1 MPVTGRKNFTFK
13 EDFAN
18 EKTFDQHGSGGQY
31 GSQHHTCPC
40 FCIRGGQQPETVIG
54 QEIDRQNSSED
65 YSEVSS
71 LDQLTYTGNECKVRL
86 KENIVMTTAVTVNSG
101 NRLTIDLNGHTLTA
115 PENDRAFRIQDGA
128 LTIEDSIGTGVIQG
142 SGTVTSYGGNGGAIW
157 MSSSD
162 SNNALTLTG
171 GTIRG
176 FTAKYG
182 AGVYMGSGTFHM
194 TGGAIQN
201 CLATDGG
208 LADGGGVYVFG
219 GSFELTDGTIS
230 ACKANNAGGGVYVSS
245 GSFEM
250 SGGSIENCTAHEGA
264 GVKVYASNGKT
275 ASFSM
280 NGSGEIKNCN
290 QNGVSVSAIGNG
302 TPEFTMD
309 GGTIEGSS
317 GYGVWVAAGSAVMSG
332 GSVKDSER
340 YDIYIGRSATLTVN
354 NTQVGGTVMNM
365 GAITGQGSAE
375 FTGTVENLGYVGA
388 GKITG
393 CKIHRIEHRSPY
405 KGTIENST
413 WDEYVY
419 LLGYRWPAEKIPSA
433 AGESI
438 SLKFPSYISEP
449 AAMTNTL
456 VIPEGVTVTVDLA
469 GKPVSADTTVTSD
482 IKIINHG
489 TLTLIDSSTGGT
501 LSIPIENDGVL
512 NANGGTVTGEVTNK
526 GTIQATGTPV
536 TKFTGTLVNEEGAS
550 VTAGNFMDC
559 TITNNG
565 GTIGGDAIF
574 DRPEPDPEQ
583 PGAGS
588 EDGGAGAVIAALA
601 VGTVVVGGGILLA
614 HSYIQ
619 NNLPEGFAVPE
630 TRRELAV
637 VLWNMASKPEPASQ
651 QTYTDVQDEEVLKA
665 VCWAVENELVTPET
679 ESTLGADVRVNRLQV
694 IGAMYQTNKRKK

>member
-1 MPVTGRKNFTFK
+1 MR
-13 EDFAN
+13 
-18 EKTFDQHGSGGQY
+18 
-31 GSQHHTCPC
+31 
-40 FCIRGGQQPETVIG
+40 RGGQQPETVIG

-71 LDQLTYTGNECKVRL
+71 LDQLTYTNNECKVRL
-86 KENIVMTTAVTVNSG
+86 TENIVMTGAVTVNNG

-115 PENDRAFRIQDGA
+115 AENSRAFFIQNGA
-128 LTIEDSIGTGVIQG
+128 LTIEDSGSTGVIQG
-142 SGTVTSYGGNGGAIW
+142 SGTVTGNGGAIW

-176 FTAKYG
+176 FTA
-182 AGVYMGSGTFHM
+182 T
-194 TGGAIQN
+194 
-201 CLATDGG
+201 
-208 LADGGGVYVFG
+208 DGGGVYVSG
-219 GSFELTDGTIS
+219 GSFKMTDGTIS
-230 ACKANNAGGGVYVSS
+230 TCNATNAGGGVYVSS

-264 GVKVYASNGKT
+264 GVKVLASSGK

-280 NGSGEIKNCN
+280 SGSGEIKNCN
-290 QNGVSVSAIGNG
+290 QDGVSIAAIGG
-302 TPEFTMD
+302 TSEFSMS
-309 GGTIEGSS
+309 GGTIEDNS
-317 GYGVWVAAGSAVMSG
+317 GFGVWVDNGSAVMSG
-332 GSVKDSER
+332 GSVKGSER
-340 YDIYIGRSATLTVN
+340 YDIYIGSRAALTVK
-354 NTQVGGTVMNM
+354 NTQVGGTVLNL
-365 GAITGQGSAE
+365 GKITGQGSAE
-375 FTGTVENLGYVGA
+375 FTGTVENSGYAVA
-388 GKITG
+388 EITG

-405 KGTIENST
+405 KGTITGST

-419 LLGYRWPAEKIPSA
+419 LLGRSWPTAKIPSE

-438 SLKFPSYISEP
+438 TLKVSSYLPPVMENSLE
-449 AAMTNTL
+449 
-456 VIPEGVTVTVDLA
+456 IPKGVTVTVDLA
-469 GKPVSADTTVTSD
+469 GKTLSAEESD
-482 IKIINHG
+482 FKIINHG

-512 NANGGTVTGEVTNK
+512 NANGGTVTSEVTNK
-526 GTIQATGTPV
+526 GTIKATGTPV
-536 TKFTGTLVNEEGAS
+536 TQFTGTLVNQEGAS
-550 VTAGNFMDC
+550 VTAGDFRGCM
-559 TITNNG
+559 ITNNG
-565 GTIGGDAIF
+565 GTIGGDAIW
-574 DRPEPDPEQ
+574 DNPEPGPEQ

-601 VGTVVVGGGILLA
+601 VGTAVVGGGILLA

-630 TRRELAV
+630 TRQELAV
-637 VLWNMASKPEPASQ
+637 VLWNMAGKPEPASQ

>member
-1 MPVTGRKNFTFK
+1 M
-13 EDFAN
+13 
-18 EKTFDQHGSGGQY
+18 
-31 GSQHHTCPC
+31 
-40 FCIRGGQQPETVIG
+40 IG
-54 QEIDRQNSSED
+54 QEIDRQNSSGD
-65 YSEVSS
+65 YLEVSS
-71 LDQLTYTGNECKVRL
+71 LDQLTYINNECKVRL
-86 KENIVMTTAVTVNSG
+86 TKDIVMTKAVTVNNG
-101 NRLTIDLNGHTLTA
+101 NSLTIDLNGHTLTA
-115 PENDRAFRIQDGA
+115 AANSQAFRIQGGA

-142 SGTVTSYGGNGGAIW
+142 SGTVTGNGGAIW

-176 FTAKYG
+176 FTA
-182 AGVYMGSGTFHM
+182 T
-194 TGGAIQN
+194 
-201 CLATDGG
+201 
-208 LADGGGVYVFG
+208 DGGGVYVDG
-219 GSFELTDGTIS
+219 GSFEMSGGTIS
-230 ACKANNAGGGVYVSS
+230 ACNATNAGGGVYVSS
-245 GSFEM
+245 GSFKM
-250 SGGSIENCTAHEGA
+250 SGGSIEDCTAHEGA

-280 NGSGEIKNCN
+280 TGGEIQNCNTDGVSIYAIGSGT
-290 QNGVSVSAIGNG
+290 S
-302 TPEFTMD
+302 EFTMT
-309 GGTIEGSS
+309 GGTIEDNG
-317 GYGVWVAAGSAVMSG
+317 GYGVWVDNGSAVVSG
-332 GSVKDSER
+332 GSVKGSER
-340 YDIYIGRSATLTVN
+340 YDIYIGSRATLTVN
-354 NTQVGGTVMNM
+354 NTQVGGTVLNM
-365 GAITGQGSAE
+365 GKITGQGSAE
-375 FTGTVENLGYVGA
+375 FTGTVENSGYAAA
-388 GKITG
+388 GITG

-405 KGTIENST
+405 KGTIEGST

-419 LLGYRWPAEKIPSA
+419 LLGYSWPTAKIPSG

-438 SLKFPSYISEP
+438 SLKFPSYITPKME
-449 AAMTNTL
+449 NTL
-456 VIPEGVTVTVDLA
+456 EIPEGVTVTVDLA
-469 GKPVSADTTVTSD
+469 GKPVSADTGASD

-489 TLTLIDSSTGGT
+489 TLTLIDSGTDGT

-512 NANGGTVTGEVTNK
+512 NANGGTVTGKVTNR

-536 TKFTGTLVNEEGAS
+536 TQFTGTLVNQEGAS
-550 VTAGNFMDC
+550 VTAGDFRGC

-565 GTIGGDAIF
+565 GTIGGGAIL
-574 DRPEPDPEQ
+574 DKPEPDPEQ

-601 VGTVVVGGGILLA
+601 VGTAVVGGGILLA

-630 TRRELAV
+630 TRQELAV
-637 VLWNMASKPEPASQ
+637 VLWNMAGKPEPASQ

>member
-1 MPVTGRKNFTFK
+1 MKKRLISMVLAVSMAVSIMPAPA
-13 EDFAN
+13 FA
-18 EKTFDQHGSGGQY
+18 SG
-31 GSQHHTCPC
+31 
-40 FCIRGGQQPETVIG
+40 GGQQPETVIG

-71 LDQLTYTGNECKVRL
+71 LDQLTYTNNECKVRL
-86 KENIVMTTAVTVNSG
+86 TENIVMTGAVTVNNG

-115 PENDRAFRIQDGA
+115 AENSRAFFIQNGA
-128 LTIEDSIGTGVIQG
+128 LTIEDSIGGGVIQG
-142 SGTVTSYGGNGGAIW
+142 SGTVNGYGGAIL
-157 MSSSD
+157 MNGSD
-162 SNNALTLTG
+162 SNNALTLAG

-182 AGVYMGSGTFHM
+182 AGVSMGNGTFRM

-201 CLATDGG
+201 CSATGG
-208 LADGGGVYVFG
+208 KVDGGGVYVSG
-219 GSFELTDGTIS
+219 GSFEMFSGTIS
-230 ACKANNAGGGVYVSS
+230 ACNANNAGGGVYVLG

-250 SGGSIENCTAHEGA
+250 SGGSIEDCTAYEGA
-264 GVKVYASNGKT
+264 GVKVYPSSGKT

-280 NGSGEIKNCN
+280 TGGEIKNCN
-290 QNGVSVSAIGNG
+290 TNGVSIYAIGG
-302 TPEFTMD
+302 TSEFSMS
-309 GGTIEGSS
+309 GGTIEDNG
-317 GYGVWVAAGSAVMSG
+317 GDGVRVDAGSAVMSG
-332 GSVKDSER
+332 GSVKDSEL
-340 YDIYIGRSATLTVN
+340 YDIRIGSSATLTVN
-354 NTQVGGTVMNM
+354 NTQVGGTVLNM
-365 GAITGQGSAE
+365 GKITGNGSAK
-375 FTGTVENLGYVGA
+375 FTGTVENSGSAAA
-388 GKITG
+388 GITG
-393 CKIHRIEHRSPY
+393 CTIHRIEHRFPY
-405 KGTIENST
+405 KGTIEGSP
-413 WDEYVY
+413 DEYVY
-419 LLGYRWPAEKIPSA
+419 LLGHSWPTEKIPSA

-438 SLKFPSYISEP
+438 SLKVPSYITATME
-449 AAMTNTL
+449 NTL

-469 GKPVSADTTVTSD
+469 GKPVSADAETSD

-512 NANGGTVTGEVTNK
+512 NANGGTVTSEVTNR
-526 GTIQATGTPV
+526 GTIQATCTPV
-536 TKFTGTLVNEEGAS
+536 TQFTGTLVNQEGAS
-550 VTAGNFMDC
+550 VTAGDFIDC

-565 GTIGGDAIF
+565 GTISGDAILEE
-574 DRPEPDPEQ
+574 PKPDPEQ

-601 VGTVVVGGGILLA
+601 VGTAVVGGGILLA

-630 TRRELAV
+630 TRQELAV
-637 VLWNMASKPEPASQ
+637 VLWNMAGKPEPASQ

>member
-1 MPVTGRKNFTFK
+1 M
-13 EDFAN
+13 
-18 EKTFDQHGSGGQY
+18 
-31 GSQHHTCPC
+31 
-40 FCIRGGQQPETVIG
+40 IG
-54 QEIDRQNSSED
+54 QEIDRQNSSGD

-71 LDQLTYTGNECKVRL
+71 LDQLTYTGNECRVRL
-86 KENIVMTTAVTVNSG
+86 TEDIVMTGAVTVNNG

-115 PENDRAFRIQDGA
+115 AANSQAFRIQNGA
-128 LTIEDSIGTGVIQG
+128 LTIEDSGSTGVIQG
-142 SGTVTSYGGNGGAIW
+142 SGTVTGNGGAIW
-157 MSSSD
+157 MSSND

-176 FTAKYG
+176 FTA
-182 AGVYMGSGTFHM
+182 T
-194 TGGAIQN
+194 
-201 CLATDGG
+201 
-208 LADGGGVYVFG
+208 DGGGVYVSG
-219 GSFELTDGTIS
+219 
-230 ACKANNAGGGVYVSS
+230 

-264 GVKVYASNGKT
+264 GVKVLASSGK

-280 NGSGEIKNCN
+280 SGSGEIKNCN
-290 QNGVSVSAIGNG
+290 QDGVSIAAIGG
-302 TPEFTMD
+302 TSEFSMS
-309 GGTIEGSS
+309 GGTIEDNS
-317 GYGVWVAAGSAVMSG
+317 GFGVWVDNGSAVMSG
-332 GSVKDSER
+332 GSVKGSER
-340 YDIYIGRSATLTVN
+340 YDIYIGSRAALTVK
-354 NTQVGGTVMNM
+354 NTQVGGTVLNL
-365 GAITGQGSAE
+365 GKITGQGSAE
-375 FTGTVENLGYVGA
+375 FTGTVENSGYAVA
-388 GKITG
+388 EITG
-393 CKIHRIEHRSPY
+393 CKIHRIEHRFPY
-405 KGTIENST
+405 KGTIEGSP
-413 WDEYVY
+413 DEYVY
-419 LLGYRWPAEKIPSA
+419 LLGHRWPTAKIPSA

-438 SLKFPSYISEP
+438 SLKVPSYITATME
-449 AAMTNTL
+449 NTL

-469 GKPVSADTTVTSD
+469 GKPVSADAETSD

-489 TLTLIDSSTGGT
+489 TLTLIDRSTGGT

-536 TKFTGTLVNEEGAS
+536 TQFTGTLVNQEGAS

-565 GTIGGDAIF
+565 GTIGGDAIW
-574 DRPEPDPEQ
+574 DNPEPGPEQ

-630 TRRELAV
+630 TRQELAV
-637 VLWNMASKPEPASQ
+637 VLWNMAGKPEPASQ

>member
-1 MPVTGRKNFTFK
+1 MRPG
-13 EDFAN
+13 
-18 EKTFDQHGSGGQY
+18 
-31 GSQHHTCPC
+31 
-40 FCIRGGQQPETVIG
+40 GGQQPETVIG
-54 QEIDRQNSSED
+54 QEIDRQNSSGD
-65 YSEVSS
+65 YLEVSS
-71 LDQLTYTGNECKVRL
+71 LDQLTYINNECKVRL
-86 KENIVMTTAVTVNSG
+86 TKDIVMTKAVTVNNG
-101 NRLTIDLNGHTLTA
+101 NSLTIDLNGHTLTA
-115 PENDRAFRIQDGA
+115 AANSQAFRIQGGA

-142 SGTVTSYGGNGGAIW
+142 SGTVTGNGGAIW

-176 FTAKYG
+176 FTA
-182 AGVYMGSGTFHM
+182 T
-194 TGGAIQN
+194 
-201 CLATDGG
+201 
-208 LADGGGVYVFG
+208 DGGGVYVDG
-219 GSFELTDGTIS
+219 GSFEMSGGTIS
-230 ACKANNAGGGVYVSS
+230 ACNATNAGGGVYVSS
-245 GSFEM
+245 GSFKM
-250 SGGSIENCTAHEGA
+250 SGGSIEDCTAHEGA

-280 NGSGEIKNCN
+280 TGGEIQNCNTDGVSIYAIGSGT
-290 QNGVSVSAIGNG
+290 S
-302 TPEFTMD
+302 EFTMT
-309 GGTIEGSS
+309 GGTIEDNG
-317 GYGVWVAAGSAVMSG
+317 GYGVWVDNGSAVMSG
-332 GSVKDSER
+332 GSVKGSER
-340 YDIYIGRSATLTVN
+340 YDIYIGSRATLTVN
-354 NTQVGGTVMNM
+354 NTQVGGTVLNM
-365 GAITGQGSAE
+365 GKITGQGSAE
-375 FTGTVENLGYVGA
+375 FTGTVENSGYAAA
-388 GKITG
+388 GITG

-405 KGTIENST
+405 KGTIEGST

-419 LLGYRWPAEKIPSA
+419 LLGYSWPTAKIPSG

-438 SLKFPSYISEP
+438 SLKFPSYITPKME
-449 AAMTNTL
+449 NTL
-456 VIPEGVTVTVDLA
+456 EIPEGVTVTVDLA
-469 GKPVSADTTVTSD
+469 GKPVSADTGASD

-489 TLTLIDSSTGGT
+489 TLTLIDSGTDGT

-512 NANGGTVTGEVTNK
+512 NANGGTVTGKVTNR

-536 TKFTGTLVNEEGAS
+536 TQFTGTLVNQEGAS
-550 VTAGNFMDC
+550 VTAGDFRGC

-565 GTIGGDAIF
+565 GTIGGGAIL
-574 DRPEPDPEQ
+574 DKPEPDPEQ

-601 VGTVVVGGGILLA
+601 VGTAVVGGGILLA

-630 TRRELAV
+630 TRQELAV
-637 VLWNMASKPEPASQ
+637 VLWNMAGKPEPASQ

>member
-1 MPVTGRKNFTFK
+1 MQIKKRLISMVLAVSMAVSIMPAPA
-13 EDFAN
+13 FA
-18 EKTFDQHGSGGQY
+18 SG
-31 GSQHHTCPC
+31 
-40 FCIRGGQQPETVIG
+40 GGQQPETVIG
-54 QEIDRQNSSED
+54 QEIDRQNSSGD
-65 YSEVSS
+65 YLEVSS
-71 LDQLTYTGNECKVRL
+71 LDQLTYINNECKVRL
-86 KENIVMTTAVTVNSG
+86 TKDIVMTKAVTVNNG
-101 NRLTIDLNGHTLTA
+101 NSLTIDLNGHTLTA
-115 PENDRAFRIQDGA
+115 AANSQAFRIQGGA

-142 SGTVTSYGGNGGAIW
+142 SGTVTGNGGAIW

-176 FTAKYG
+176 FTA
-182 AGVYMGSGTFHM
+182 T
-194 TGGAIQN
+194 
-201 CLATDGG
+201 
-208 LADGGGVYVFG
+208 DGGGVYVDG
-219 GSFELTDGTIS
+219 GSFEMSGGTIS
-230 ACKANNAGGGVYVSS
+230 ACNATNAGGGVYVSS
-245 GSFEM
+245 GSFKM
-250 SGGSIENCTAHEGA
+250 SGGSIEDCTAHEGA

-280 NGSGEIKNCN
+280 TGGEIQNCNTDGVSIYAIGSGT
-290 QNGVSVSAIGNG
+290 S
-302 TPEFTMD
+302 EFTMT
-309 GGTIEGSS
+309 GGTIEDNG
-317 GYGVWVAAGSAVMSG
+317 GYGVWVDNGSAVMSG
-332 GSVKDSER
+332 GSVKGSER
-340 YDIYIGRSATLTVN
+340 YDIYIGSRATLTVN
-354 NTQVGGTVMNM
+354 NTQVGGTVLNM
-365 GAITGQGSAE
+365 GKITGQGSAE
-375 FTGTVENLGYVGA
+375 FTGTVENSGYAAA
-388 GKITG
+388 GITG

-405 KGTIENST
+405 KGTIEGST

-419 LLGYRWPAEKIPSA
+419 LLGYSWPTAKIPSG

-438 SLKFPSYISEP
+438 SLKFPSYITPKME
-449 AAMTNTL
+449 NTL
-456 VIPEGVTVTVDLA
+456 EIPEGVTVTVDLA
-469 GKPVSADTTVTSD
+469 GKPVSADAEASD

-512 NANGGTVTGEVTNK
+512 NANGGTVTGKVTNR

-536 TKFTGTLVNEEGAS
+536 TQFTGTLVNQEGAS

-565 GTIGGDAIF
+565 GTIGGGAIL
-574 DRPEPDPEQ
+574 DKPEPDPEQ

-601 VGTVVVGGGILLA
+601 VGTAVVGGGILLA

-630 TRRELAV
+630 TRQELAV
-637 VLWNMASKPEPASQ
+637 VLWNMAGKPEPASQ

>member
-1 MPVTGRKNFTFK
+1 MSATGRKNFTFK

-31 GSQHHTCPC
+31 GRQHHACPC
-40 FCIRGGQQPETVIG
+40 FCVRGGQQPETVIG
-54 QEIDRQNSSED
+54 QEIDRQNSSGD
-65 YSEVSS
+65 YLEVSS
-71 LDQLTYTGNECKVRL
+71 LDQLTYINNECKVRL
-86 KENIVMTTAVTVNSG
+86 TKDIVMTKAVTVNNG
-101 NRLTIDLNGHTLTA
+101 NSLTIDLNGHTLTA
-115 PENDRAFRIQDGA
+115 AANSQAFRIQGGA

-142 SGTVTSYGGNGGAIW
+142 SGTVTGNGGAIW

-176 FTAKYG
+176 FTA
-182 AGVYMGSGTFHM
+182 T
-194 TGGAIQN
+194 
-201 CLATDGG
+201 
-208 LADGGGVYVFG
+208 DGGGVYVDG
-219 GSFELTDGTIS
+219 GSFEMSGGTIS
-230 ACKANNAGGGVYVSS
+230 ACNATNAGGGVYVSS
-245 GSFEM
+245 GSFKM
-250 SGGSIENCTAHEGA
+250 SGGSIEDCTAHEGA

-280 NGSGEIKNCN
+280 TGGEIQNCNTDGVSIYAIGSGT
-290 QNGVSVSAIGNG
+290 S
-302 TPEFTMD
+302 EFTMT
-309 GGTIEGSS
+309 GGTIEDNG
-317 GYGVWVAAGSAVMSG
+317 GYGVWVDNGSAVMSG
-332 GSVKDSER
+332 GSVKGSER
-340 YDIYIGRSATLTVN
+340 YDIYIGSRATLTVN
-354 NTQVGGTVMNM
+354 NTQVGGTVLNM
-365 GAITGQGSAE
+365 GKITGQGSAE
-375 FTGTVENLGYVGA
+375 FTGTVENSGYAAA
-388 GKITG
+388 GITG

-405 KGTIENST
+405 KGTITDSPC
-413 WDEYVY
+413 DEYVY
-419 LLGYRWPAEKIPSA
+419 LLGYSWPTAKIPSG

-438 SLKFPSYISEP
+438 SLKFPSYITPKME
-449 AAMTNTL
+449 NTL
-456 VIPEGVTVTVDLA
+456 EIPEGVTVTVDLA
-469 GKPVSADTTVTSD
+469 GKPVSADTGASD

-489 TLTLIDSSTGGT
+489 TLTLIDSGTDGT

-512 NANGGTVTGEVTNK
+512 NANGGTVTGKVTNR

-550 VTAGNFMDC
+550 VTAGNFKDC

-565 GTIGGDAIF
+565 GTIGGDAIL
-574 DRPEPDPEQ
+574 DKPEPDPEQ

-588 EDGGAGAVIAALA
+588 EDGGTGAVIAALA
-601 VGTVVVGGGILLA
+601 VGTAVVGGGILLA

-630 TRRELAV
+630 TRQELAV
-637 VLWNMASKPEPASQ
+637 VLWNMAGKPEPASQ

>member
-1 MPVTGRKNFTFK
+1 MRPG
-13 EDFAN
+13 
-18 EKTFDQHGSGGQY
+18 
-31 GSQHHTCPC
+31 
-40 FCIRGGQQPETVIG
+40 GGQQPETVIG

-71 LDQLTYTGNECKVRL
+71 LNQLIYTNNECKVQL
-86 KENIVMTTAVTVNSG
+86 TKDIVMTKAVTVNNG

-115 PENDRAFRIQDGA
+115 AANSKAFRIQGGA

-142 SGTVTSYGGNGGAIW
+142 SGTVTGNGGAIW

-176 FTAKYG
+176 FTA
-182 AGVYMGSGTFHM
+182 T
-194 TGGAIQN
+194 
-201 CLATDGG
+201 
-208 LADGGGVYVFG
+208 DGGGVYVDG
-219 GSFELTDGTIS
+219 GSFEMSGGTIS
-230 ACKANNAGGGVYVSS
+230 ACNAANAGGGVYVSS
-245 GSFEM
+245 GSFKM
-250 SGGSIENCTAHEGA
+250 SGGSIEDCTAHEGA

-280 NGSGEIKNCN
+280 TGGEIQNCNTDGVSIYAIGSGT
-290 QNGVSVSAIGNG
+290 S
-302 TPEFTMD
+302 EFTMT
-309 GGTIEGSS
+309 GGTIEDNG
-317 GYGVWVAAGSAVMSG
+317 GYGVWVDNGSAVMSG
-332 GSVKDSER
+332 GSVKGSER
-340 YDIYIGRSATLTVN
+340 YDIYIGSRATLTVN
-354 NTQVGGTVMNM
+354 NTQVGGTVLNM
-365 GAITGQGSAE
+365 GKITGQGSAE
-375 FTGTVENLGYVGA
+375 FTGTVENSGSAAA
-388 GKITG
+388 GITG
-393 CKIHRIEHRSPY
+393 CTIHRIEHRSPY
-405 KGTIENST
+405 NGTITDST

-419 LLGYRWPAEKIPSA
+419 LFGYRWPKIPSG

-438 SLKFPSYISEP
+438 SLKVLSYVRTP
-449 AAMTNTL
+449 AEMTNTL
-456 VIPEGVTVTVDLA
+456 EIPKGVTVTVDLA
-469 GKPVSADTTVTSD
+469 GKTLSANTETSD

-489 TLTLIDSSTGGT
+489 ILTLIDSSTGGT

-512 NANGGTVTGEVTNK
+512 NANGGTVTGKVTNK

-536 TKFTGTLVNEEGAS
+536 TQFTGTLDNEEGAS
-550 VTAGNFMDC
+550 VTAGDFRGC

-565 GTIGGDAIF
+565 GTIGGDAIL
-574 DRPEPDPEQ
+574 DNPEPGPEQ

-601 VGTVVVGGGILLA
+601 VGTAVVGGGILLA

-630 TRRELAV
+630 TRQELAV
-637 VLWNMASKPEPASQ
+637 VLWNMAGKPEPASQ

>member
-1 MPVTGRKNFTFK
+1 MHPG
-13 EDFAN
+13 
-18 EKTFDQHGSGGQY
+18 
-31 GSQHHTCPC
+31 
-40 FCIRGGQQPETVIG
+40 GGQQPETVIG

-71 LDQLTYTGNECKVRL
+71 VSSLNQLTYTNNECKVRL
-86 KENIVMTTAVTVNSG
+86 TENIVMTTAVTVDSG
-101 NRLTIDLNGHTLTA
+101 NSLTIDLNGHTLTA
-115 PENDRAFRIQDGA
+115 PENSKAFYIRDGA
-128 LTIEDSIGTGVIQG
+128 LTIKDGTGTGVIQG
-142 SGTVTSYGGNGGAIW
+142 SGTVTGYGGAIW
-157 MSSSD
+157 MSSSGG
-162 SNNALTLTG
+162 NNVLTLTG

-201 CLATDGG
+201 CSATDGG
-208 LADGGGVYVFG
+208 LADGGGVYVSS
-219 GSFELTDGTIS
+219 GSFVMSDGSIEDCT
-230 ACKANNAGGGVYVSS
+230 ANNAGGGVYVSS

-250 SGGSIENCTAHEGA
+250 SGGSIEDCTAHEGA
-264 GVKVYASNGKT
+264 GVKVYASSGET

-280 NGSGEIKNCN
+280 KGSGAIKNCD

-302 TPEFTMD
+302 TPEFTMS

-340 YDIYIGRSATLTVN
+340 YDIYIGRSAALTVN

-365 GAITGQGSAE
+365 GAITGQGSAK
-375 FTGTVENLGYVGA
+375 FTGTVENSGYVGT

-405 KGTIENST
+405 KGTIEDST

-419 LLGYRWPAEKIPSA
+419 LFGYSWPTEKIPSA

-438 SLKFPSYISEP
+438 SLKVLSYISES
-449 AAMTNTL
+449 AMTNTL

-536 TKFTGTLVNEEGAS
+536 TKFTGTLVNKEGAS

-574 DRPEPDPEQ
+574 EKPEPDPEQ

-630 TRRELAV
+630 TRQELAV

-665 VCWAVENELVTPET
+665 VRWAVENELVTPET

>member
-1 MPVTGRKNFTFK
+1 M
-13 EDFAN
+13 
-18 EKTFDQHGSGGQY
+18 
-31 GSQHHTCPC
+31 
-40 FCIRGGQQPETVIG
+40 IG
-54 QEIDRQNSSED
+54 QEIDRQNSSGD
-65 YSEVSS
+65 YLEVSS
-71 LDQLTYTGNECKVRL
+71 LDQLTYINNECKVRL
-86 KENIVMTTAVTVNSG
+86 TKDIVMTKAVTVNNG
-101 NRLTIDLNGHTLTA
+101 NSLTIDLNGHTLTA
-115 PENDRAFRIQDGA
+115 AANSQAFRIQGGA

-142 SGTVTSYGGNGGAIW
+142 SGTVTGNGGAIW

-176 FTAKYG
+176 FTA
-182 AGVYMGSGTFHM
+182 T
-194 TGGAIQN
+194 
-201 CLATDGG
+201 
-208 LADGGGVYVFG
+208 DGGGVYVDG
-219 GSFELTDGTIS
+219 GSFEMSGGTIS
-230 ACKANNAGGGVYVSS
+230 ACNATNAGGGVYVSS
-245 GSFEM
+245 GSFKM
-250 SGGSIENCTAHEGA
+250 SGGSIEDCTAHEGA

-280 NGSGEIKNCN
+280 TGGEIQNCNTDGVSIYAIGSGT
-290 QNGVSVSAIGNG
+290 S
-302 TPEFTMD
+302 EFTMT
-309 GGTIEGSS
+309 GGTIEDNG
-317 GYGVWVAAGSAVMSG
+317 GYGVWVDNGSAVMSG
-332 GSVKDSER
+332 GSVKGSER
-340 YDIYIGRSATLTVN
+340 YDIYIGIRATLTVN
-354 NTQVGGTVMNM
+354 NTQVGGTVLNM
-365 GAITGQGSAE
+365 GKITGQGSAE
-375 FTGTVENLGYVGA
+375 FTGTVENSGYAAA
-388 GKITG
+388 GITG

-405 KGTIENST
+405 KGTIEGST

-419 LLGYRWPAEKIPSA
+419 LLGYSWPTAKIPSG

-438 SLKFPSYISEP
+438 SLKFPSYITPKME
-449 AAMTNTL
+449 NTL
-456 VIPEGVTVTVDLA
+456 EIPEGVTVTVDLA
-469 GKPVSADTTVTSD
+469 GKPVSADTGASD

-489 TLTLIDSSTGGT
+489 TLMLIDSGTDGT

-512 NANGGTVTGEVTNK
+512 NANGGTVTGKVTNR

-536 TKFTGTLVNEEGAS
+536 TQFTGTLVNQEGAS
-550 VTAGNFMDC
+550 VTAGDFRGC

-565 GTIGGDAIF
+565 GTIGGGAIL
-574 DRPEPDPEQ
+574 DKPEPDPEQ

-601 VGTVVVGGGILLA
+601 VGTAVVGGGILLA

-630 TRRELAV
+630 TRQELAV
-637 VLWNMASKPEPASQ
+637 VLWNMAGKPEPASQ

>member
-1 MPVTGRKNFTFK
+1 M
-13 EDFAN
+13 
-18 EKTFDQHGSGGQY
+18 
-31 GSQHHTCPC
+31 
-40 FCIRGGQQPETVIG
+40 IG
-54 QEIDRQNSSED
+54 QEIDRQNSSGD

-71 LDQLTYTGNECKVRL
+71 LDQLTYTNNECKVRL
-86 KENIVMTTAVTVNSG
+86 TESIVMTGAVTVNNG

-115 PENDRAFRIQDGA
+115 AENSRAFFIQNGA

-142 SGTVTSYGGNGGAIW
+142 SGTVNGYGGAIL
-157 MSSSD
+157 MNGSD
-162 SNNALTLTG
+162 SNNALTLAG

-182 AGVYMGSGTFHM
+182 AGVSMGNGTFRM
-194 TGGAIQN
+194 TGGAIRN
-201 CLATDGG
+201 CSATGG
-208 LADGGGVYVFG
+208 KADGGGVYVSG
-219 GSFELTDGTIS
+219 GSFEMSDGTIS
-230 ACKANNAGGGVYVSS
+230 ACNAANAGGGVYVIS

-250 SGGSIENCTAHEGA
+250 SGGSIEDCTAYEGA
-264 GVKVYASNGKT
+264 GVKVYPSSGKT

-280 NGSGEIKNCN
+280 TGGEIQNCN
-290 QNGVSVSAIGNG
+290 TNGVSIYAIGG
-302 TPEFTMD
+302 TSEFSMS
-309 GGTIEGSS
+309 GGTIEDNG
-317 GYGVWVAAGSAVMSG
+317 GDGVRVDAGSAVMSG
-332 GSVKDSER
+332 GSVKDSEL
-340 YDIYIGRSATLTVN
+340 YDIRIGSSATLTVN
-354 NTQVGGTVMNM
+354 NTQVGGTVLNLGKIM
-365 GAITGQGSAE
+365 GQGSAE
-375 FTGTVENLGYVGA
+375 FTGTVENSGSA
-388 GKITG
+388 AAEITG

-405 KGTIENST
+405 NGTIEGSP
-413 WDEYVY
+413 DEYVY
-419 LLGYRWPAEKIPSA
+419 LLGRSWPTAKIPSA

-438 SLKFPSYISEP
+438 SLKVPSYITATME
-449 AAMTNTL
+449 NTL

-469 GKPVSADTTVTSD
+469 GKPVSADAETSD

-512 NANGGTVTGEVTNK
+512 NANGGTVTSEVTNR
-526 GTIQATGTPV
+526 GTIQATCTPV
-536 TKFTGTLVNEEGAS
+536 TQFTGTLFNEEGAS
-550 VTAGNFMDC
+550 VTAGNFIDC

-565 GTIGGDAIF
+565 GTIGGDAIL
-574 DRPEPDPEQ
+574 DKPEPDPEQ

-630 TRRELAV
+630 TRQELAV
-637 VLWNMASKPEPASQ
+637 VLWNMAGKPEPASQ

>member
-1 MPVTGRKNFTFK
+1 MRPG
-13 EDFAN
+13 
-18 EKTFDQHGSGGQY
+18 
-31 GSQHHTCPC
+31 
-40 FCIRGGQQPETVIG
+40 GGQQPETVIG
-54 QEIDRQNSSED
+54 QEIDRQNSSGD
-65 YSEVSS
+65 YLEVSS
-71 LDQLTYTGNECKVRL
+71 LDQLTYINNECKVRL
-86 KENIVMTTAVTVNSG
+86 TKDIVMTKAVTVNNG
-101 NRLTIDLNGHTLTA
+101 NSLTIDLNGHTLTA
-115 PENDRAFRIQDGA
+115 AANSQAFRIQGGA

-142 SGTVTSYGGNGGAIW
+142 SGTVTGNGGAIW

-176 FTAKYG
+176 FTA
-182 AGVYMGSGTFHM
+182 T
-194 TGGAIQN
+194 
-201 CLATDGG
+201 
-208 LADGGGVYVFG
+208 DGGGVYVDG
-219 GSFELTDGTIS
+219 GSFEMSGGTIS
-230 ACKANNAGGGVYVSS
+230 ACNATNAGGGVYVSS
-245 GSFEM
+245 GSFKM
-250 SGGSIENCTAHEGA
+250 SGGSIEDCTAHEGA

-280 NGSGEIKNCN
+280 TGGEIQNCNTDGVLIYAIGSGT
-290 QNGVSVSAIGNG
+290 S
-302 TPEFTMD
+302 EFTMT
-309 GGTIEGSS
+309 GGTIEDNG
-317 GYGVWVAAGSAVMSG
+317 GYGVWVDNGSAVMSG
-332 GSVKDSER
+332 GSVKGSER
-340 YDIYIGRSATLTVN
+340 YDIYIGSRATLTVN
-354 NTQVGGTVMNM
+354 NTQVGGTVLNM
-365 GAITGQGSAE
+365 GKITGQGSAE
-375 FTGTVENLGYVGA
+375 FTGTVENSGYAAA
-388 GKITG
+388 GITG

-405 KGTIENST
+405 KGTIEGST

-419 LLGYRWPAEKIPSA
+419 LLGYSWPTAKIPSG

-438 SLKFPSYISEP
+438 SLKFPSYITPKME
-449 AAMTNTL
+449 NTL
-456 VIPEGVTVTVDLA
+456 EIPEGVTVTVDLA
-469 GKPVSADTTVTSD
+469 GKPVSADTGASD

-489 TLTLIDSSTGGT
+489 TLTLIDSGTDGT

-512 NANGGTVTGEVTNK
+512 NANGGTVTGKVTNR

-536 TKFTGTLVNEEGAS
+536 TKFTGTLVNQEGAS

-565 GTIGGDAIF
+565 GTIGGGAIL
-574 DRPEPDPEQ
+574 DKPEPDPEQ

-601 VGTVVVGGGILLA
+601 VGTAVVGGGILLA

-630 TRRELAV
+630 TRQELAV
-637 VLWNMASKPEPASQ
+637 VLWNMAGKPEPASQ

>member
-1 MPVTGRKNFTFK
+1 MRPG
-13 EDFAN
+13 
-18 EKTFDQHGSGGQY
+18 
-31 GSQHHTCPC
+31 
-40 FCIRGGQQPETVIG
+40 GGQQPETVIG
-54 QEIDRQNSSED
+54 QEIDRQNSSGD
-65 YSEVSS
+65 YLEVSS
-71 LDQLTYTGNECKVRL
+71 LDQLTYINNECKVRL
-86 KENIVMTTAVTVNSG
+86 TKDIVMTKAVTVNNG
-101 NRLTIDLNGHTLTA
+101 NSLTIDLNGHTLTA
-115 PENDRAFRIQDGA
+115 AANSQAFRIQGGA

-142 SGTVTSYGGNGGAIW
+142 SGTVTGNGGAIW

-176 FTAKYG
+176 FTA
-182 AGVYMGSGTFHM
+182 T
-194 TGGAIQN
+194 
-201 CLATDGG
+201 
-208 LADGGGVYVFG
+208 DGGGVYVDG
-219 GSFELTDGTIS
+219 GSFEMSGGTIS
-230 ACKANNAGGGVYVSS
+230 ACNATNAGGGVYVSS

-250 SGGSIENCTAHEGA
+250 SGGSIEDCTAHEGA

-280 NGSGEIKNCN
+280 TGGEIQNCNTDGVSIYAIGSGT
-290 QNGVSVSAIGNG
+290 S
-302 TPEFTMD
+302 EFTMT
-309 GGTIEGSS
+309 GGTIEDNG
-317 GYGVWVAAGSAVMSG
+317 GYGVWVDNGSAVMSG
-332 GSVKDSER
+332 GSVKGSER
-340 YDIYIGRSATLTVN
+340 YDIYIGSRATLTVN
-354 NTQVGGTVMNM
+354 NTQVGGTVLNM
-365 GAITGQGSAE
+365 GKITGQGSAE
-375 FTGTVENLGYVGA
+375 FTGTVENSGYAAA
-388 GKITG
+388 GITG

-405 KGTIENST
+405 KGTIEGST

-419 LLGYRWPAEKIPSA
+419 LLGYSWPTAKIPSG

-438 SLKFPSYISEP
+438 SLKFPSYITPKME
-449 AAMTNTL
+449 NTL
-456 VIPEGVTVTVDLA
+456 EIPEGVTVTVDLA
-469 GKPVSADTTVTSD
+469 GKPVSADTGASD

-489 TLTLIDSSTGGT
+489 TLTLIDSGTDGT

-512 NANGGTVTGEVTNK
+512 NANGGTVTGKVTNR

-536 TKFTGTLVNEEGAS
+536 TQFTGTLVNQEGAS
-550 VTAGNFMDC
+550 VTAGDFRGC

-565 GTIGGDAIF
+565 GTIGGGAIL
-574 DRPEPDPEQ
+574 DKPEPDPEQ

-601 VGTVVVGGGILLA
+601 VGTAVVGGGILLA

-630 TRRELAV
+630 TRQELAV
-637 VLWNMASKPEPASQ
+637 VLWNMAGKPEPASQ